1 MLDIDIRIMAV
12 TLVIFFTMLYVL
24 NAIVFRPL
32 LQFMDSRDKA
42 ISKDLELAKSSS
54 NTTDELLGAAEA
66 NIDEAK
72 TKASLIRQ
80 EAIDKAKAV
89 HAEAILEKHKELES
103 SYEHFIHALS
113 NQKRELETSL
123 LSQMPLIKESMK
135 AKFSSF

>member
-54 NTTDELLGAAEA
+54 NNTDELLGAAEA

-89 HAEAILEKHKELES
+89 QAEAVLAKHKELES
-103 SYEHFIHALS
+103 SYEHFINALS